1 MVTPYYIPVIGGTES
16 FIQSTS
22 AKLNELGVSTDV
34 LTFNLDSCGYPVW
47 KTEYDVVDK
56 SRVLRV
62 GCHSS
67 LRLTKL
73 MQVSIVPNRFQDLMK
88 EYDVIHFH
96 NETDLSLPVF
106 SYFVT
111 KPKLM
116 HCHCLD
122 VSYGFYKKNPVSR
135 TIFKRISDVH
145 VAVSDSIQNL
155 LIDLGIDKNNIRV
168 VHNCVD
174 TEKFRPSVKKKADN
188 LVLFAGRLHPN
199 KGLHILLRSL
209 QFLKMPIELAVV
221 GSQRA
226 RFYCSDYH
234 SEILELVDAI
244 NKTGFHKV
252 NLLGL
257 QTQQELI
264 SLYQR
269 ATIFVCPSISEPFG
283 IVNLEAMSCETPVVA
298 SNVGGIPEVVKHN
311 TNGLLVPPG
320 KPEELAKAIELLL
333 EDKSLRDNFGRE
345 GRKWV
350 VSYFS
355 SEAVASRL
363 RDLYVEL
370 VESYLGMA

>member
-22 AKLNELGVSTDV
+22 AKLNEMGVSTDV
-34 LTFNLDSCGYPVW
+34 LTFNLDRCGYPVW
-47 KTEYDVVDK
+47 KTVYDAVDK
-56 SRVLRV
+56 SRVIRV

-67 LRLTKL
+67 LKLTKL
-73 MQVSIVPNRFQDLMK
+73 VQVSIVPSRFQDLMK

-96 NETDLSLPVF
+96 NETDLSLPFF

-122 VSYGFYKKNPVSR
+122 VSYRFYKKNAVSR
-135 TIFKRISDVH
+135 TVFKKISNVH
-145 VAVSDSIQNL
+145 VAVSNSIRNL

-168 VHNCVD
+168 VQNCVD
-174 TEKFRPSVKKKADN
+174 TERFRPGVKKKADN

-199 KGLHILLRSL
+199 KGLHVLLKSL
-209 QFLKMPIELAVV
+209 KFLKVPIKLAVI

-226 RFYCSDYH
+226 RFYCPEYY
-234 SEILELVDAI
+234 SEILKLAEDI

-252 NLLGL
+252 NLLGV
-257 QTQQELI
+257 QNQQELVRW
-264 SLYQR
+264 YQQ

-283 IVNLEAMSCETPVVA
+283 IVNLEAMSCGTPVVA
-298 SNVGGIPEVVKHN
+298 ANVGGIPEVVKNN

-320 KPEELAKAIELLL
+320 KPEELARAIELLL
-333 EDKSLRDNFGRE
+333 EDKSMRDKFGRE
-345 GRKWV
+345 GRQLA

-355 SEAVASRL
+355 SEAVARRL
-363 RDLYVEL
+363 RELYVEMIG
-370 VESYLGMA
+370 SY